1 MIRLWCVQIVAV
13 LRLEMRKTFFARR
26 GLWVYLLALAP
37 VLLFAAHSINAPR
50 RQARLARI
58 AAAHP
63 ISKWAL
69 LFVRPGATREQIE
82 KRLGLPYARQTQIRH
97 IGGGRT
103 IRRDFYHYTD
113 GQVDETLIFF
123 DDELARIDRMTP
135 RSLADDNTIFATI
148 FQFYYLRLAIFF
160 GCVGVF
166 TNLIRGEMIDKSLH
180 FYLLTPMRR
189 EVLLAGKFLAGL
201 IATASIFMC
210 GAALQLLAMLW
221 QFHGPAVDEYLR
233 GPGWGHVS
241 AYLGVTGLACAGYGS
256 VFLAAGLLWR
266 NPIVPA
272 AIVLIWES
280 ANVFV
285 PAALKKL
292 SVIYY
297 LQSLCPVVAEPESDM
312 SMPLRLLLSV
322 TEPPGVGVALGGIV
336 ALIIGVLVVAA
347 LRARK
352 LEINYSAE

>member
-1 MIRLWCVQIVAV
+1 MIRLWWVQITAV
-13 LRLEMRKTFFARR
+13 LRLEMRKTFLARR

-37 VLLFAAHSINAPR
+37 VVLFAAHSIDAPR

-63 ISKWAL
+63 VSKWAL
-69 LFVRPGATREQIE
+69 LMLRMGSSREDIE
-82 KRLGLPYARQTQIRH
+82 SRLGAPYAKQTQIRRF
-97 IGGGRT
+97 GGGQT
-103 IRRDFYHYTD
+103 LRRDFYHYTD
-113 GQVDETLIFF
+113 GEADETLIFF
-123 DDELARIDRMTP
+123 DDKLERINRMNP

-148 FQFYYLRLAIFF
+148 FQFYYLRLAVFF
-160 GCVGVF
+160 GCVGIF
-166 TNLIRGEMIDKSLH
+166 TNLFRGEMIDKSLH
-180 FYLLTPMRR
+180 FYLLTPIRR

-201 IATASIFMC
+201 IATVLIFTC
-210 GAALQLLAMLW
+210 GVAMQLLAMWW
-221 QFHGPAVDEYLR
+221 QFRGPALAEYLR
-233 GPGWGHVS
+233 GPGWDHVG
-241 AYLGVTGLACAGYGS
+241 AYLGVTALACAGYGS

-266 NPIVPA
+266 NPIIPA

-285 PAALKKL
+285 PATLKKL

-312 SMPLRLLLSV
+312 SLPLRLLLSV
-322 TEPPGVGVALGGIV
+322 TEPPGVNVALGGIV
-336 ALIIGVLVVAA
+336 ALIIGLLVIAA

-352 LEINYSAE
+352 LEINYAAE

>member
-1 MIRLWCVQIVAV
+1 MIRLWCVQIMAV

-50 RQARLARI
+50 QQARLARI
-58 AAAHP
+58 AAEHP
-63 ISKWAL
+63 VSKWAL
-69 LFVRPGATREQIE
+69 LLVRTGASREQIE
-82 KRLGLPYARQTQIRH
+82 KRLGEPYSRQTQFRR
-97 IGGGRT
+97 IGGQRL
-103 IRRDFYHYTD
+103 RRDVYRYTD
-113 GQVDETLIFF
+113 GEADQTLVFF
-123 DDELARIDRMTP
+123 DDQLVRIFRLNP
-135 RSLADDNTIFATI
+135 RTLSDDNTIFATI

-166 TNLIRGEMIDKSLH
+166 TNLFRGEMIDKSLH

-201 IATASIFMC
+201 TATIVIFTL

-221 QFHGPAVDEYLR
+221 QFRGPAVGEYFR
-233 GPGWGHVS
+233 AAGWGDVG
-241 AYLGVTGLACAGYGS
+241 AYLAVTALACAGYGS

-266 NPIVPA
+266 NPIIPA
-272 AIVLIWES
+272 AVVLIWES

-297 LQSLCPVVAEPESDM
+297 LQSHCPVVADPQSDM
-312 SMPLRLLLSV
+312 SLPLRLLLSA
-322 TEPPGVGVALGGIV
+322 TEPPGAPVALAGLI
-336 ALIIGVLVVAA
+336 ALILVVLVVAS

>member
-1 MIRLWCVQIVAV
+1 MIRLWCVQIAAV

-37 VLLFAAHSINAPR
+37 VLLFAADSIYTPR

-63 ISKWAL
+63 VSKWAL
-69 LFVRPGATREQIE
+69 LLVRPGASRERIE
-82 KRLGLPYARQTQIRH
+82 KRLGEPYSRQTQFRR
-97 IGGGRT
+97 IGGQRL
-103 IRRDFYHYTD
+103 RRDVYRYTD
-113 GQVDETLIFF
+113 GEADQTLVFF
-123 DDELARIDRMTP
+123 DDKLVRIFRLNP
-135 RSLADDNTIFATI
+135 RTLSEDNTIFATI
-148 FQFYYLRLAIFF
+148 FQFYYLRLAVFF

-166 TNLIRGEMIDKSLH
+166 TNLFRGEMIDKSLH

-201 IATASIFMC
+201 TATVVIFTL

-221 QFHGPAVDEYLR
+221 QFRGPAVSDYFR
-233 GPGWGHVS
+233 AAGWGDVG
-241 AYLGVTGLACAGYGS
+241 AYLAVTALACAGYGS

-266 NPIVPA
+266 NPIIPA
-272 AIVLIWES
+272 AVVLIWES

-297 LQSLCPVVAEPESDM
+297 LQSLCPVVADPQSDM
-312 SMPLRLLLSV
+312 SLPLRLLLSA
-322 TEPPGVGVALGGIV
+322 TEPPGAPVALAGLI
-336 ALIIGVLVVAA
+336 ALILVVLVVAS